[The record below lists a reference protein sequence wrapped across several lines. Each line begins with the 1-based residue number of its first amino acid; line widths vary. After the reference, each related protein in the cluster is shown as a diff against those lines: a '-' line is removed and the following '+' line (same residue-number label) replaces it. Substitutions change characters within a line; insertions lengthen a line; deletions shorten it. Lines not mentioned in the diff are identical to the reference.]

1 MHFRQPILYIFIVKK
16 GGAMGVPL
24 KKQTYPYIDFNPEIA
39 EGKPVIEGTRI
50 TVRTIAGYYQM
61 GMTVDEILNTI
72 PHLTSSQ
79 IHSALAYY
87 FDHQVEIDADLTDS
101 SDEKYWKTQI
111 VPHPNQI
118 KIP

>member
-1 MHFRQPILYIFIVKK
+1 VNLLFPDGH
-16 GGAMGVPL
+16 
-24 KKQTYPYIDFNPEIA
+24 YIDFNPEIVG
-39 EGKPVIEGTRI
+39 GKPVIEGIRI

-87 FDHQVEIDADLTDS
+87 FDHQVEIDADLRES
-101 SDEKYWKTQI
+101 SDEKYWNKQI

-118 KIP
+118 NIP